1 MISRAHYETMV
12 NVLQI
17 CTHMI
22 KNSFCQESSYF
33 ITFSQYI
40 KTITKKMSIF
50 FILRIPIG
58 IAYFSV
64 AYFSV
69 SVYEYLQICH
79 N

>member
-17 CTHMI
+17 RTHMI
-22 KNSFCQESSYF
+22 KSSFCQESSYF
-33 ITFSQYI
+33 ITFFQYI
-40 KTITKKMSIF
+40 KTITKKMGIF

-64 AYFSV
+64 